1 MKEFIKFAVIAA
13 AVIVLDKNLRLTDK
27 LVFRK

>member
-1 MKEFIKFAVIAA
+1 MKEFIKIAMIVA
-13 AVIVLDKNLRLTDK
+13 AVIVADKNLRLTDK